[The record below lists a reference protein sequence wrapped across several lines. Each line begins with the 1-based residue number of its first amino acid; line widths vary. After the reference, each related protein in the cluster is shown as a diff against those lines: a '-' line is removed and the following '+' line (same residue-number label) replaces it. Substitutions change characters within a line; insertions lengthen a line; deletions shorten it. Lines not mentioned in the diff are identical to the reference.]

1 MTSCFALSSSR
12 VVTPQGVQ
20 PGTIVVEGERIARVL
35 LSNDRPINIP
45 KEDLGDLVISPGVID
60 SHVHVNEPGRTEWEG
75 FATAT
80 RAAAA
85 GGVTTLIDMPLNS
98 SPVTTTVAAMRAK
111 QEAARAQC
119 YVDVGLYGGLIPGT
133 AQHIDALIDAG
144 VCGIKAFLCDSGLDE
159 FPASTEH
166 NLRQVLPT
174 LAARSIPLLVHAE
187 LQSAP
192 VVMLANATSYRQYEA
207 SRPRDWER
215 AAIELLISLCR
226 KYKAP
231 IHIVHLADAESL
243 DLIRAARREGLP
255 LTVETCPHYL
265 HFAAEEIPDGDTRF
279 KCAPPIRSARDRE
292 RLWNA
297 LAERVID
304 TIGSDH
310 SPCPPAMKCL
320 DTGDLSRAWGGIAS
334 LQLTL
339 STVWTGAR
347 QRGLGVE
354 RLAEWLSAN
363 PARLA
368 GVAASKGRIASGY
381 DADLVVWDPDGQW
394 TVRGEAL
401 HHRHKL
407 TPYDGEQLWGTVER
421 TYVRGQLAYAAGKP
435 SAKPIGSLL
444 KRPE

>member
-1 MTSCFALSSSR
+1 M
-12 VVTPQGVQ
+12 VTPHGVG
-20 PGTIVVEGERIARVL
+20 PAVVVIDGEHIVAVCSVVDTKERF
-35 LSNDRPINIP
+35 PIT
-45 KEDLGDLVISPGVID
+45 DMADLVISPGVID

-159 FPASTEH
+159 FPASAEH

-174 LAARSIPLLVHAE
+174 LAARRIPLLVHAE
-187 LQSAP
+187 LQGAP

-226 KYKAP
+226 EYQAP
-231 IHIVHLADAESL
+231 IHIVHLANAESL

-279 KCAPPIRSARDRE
+279 KCAPPIRSERDRE

-310 SPCPPAMKCL
+310 SPCPPIMKSL
-320 DTGDLSRAWGGIAS
+320 ETNDFGEAWGGIAS

-363 PARLA
+363 PAKLVGLA
-368 GVAASKGRIASGY
+368 SHKGCIVSGF
-381 DADLVVWDPDGQW
+381 DADLVVWDPDARW
-394 TVRGEAL
+394 TVRCEAL

-407 TPYDGEQLWGTVER
+407 TPYDGQQLWGTVER
-421 TYVRGQLAYAAGKP
+421 TYVRGQLAYAGGGHSMEP
-435 SAKPIGSLL
+435 VGRLL
-444 KRPE
+444 MRPE